1 MTADDFRA
9 IALSFPEAEERM
21 HMNHPDFRVNG
32 HIFATLNYP
41 HEGWAMVRLTSD
53 QQQSFVEADSAF
65 VSVKG
70 AWGLKG
76 CTNVLLE
83 KAKKSMVRSALA
95 EAWQVTSTRKPAR
108 KKPATTKPTGARKK
122 KR

>member
-21 HMNHPDFRVNG
+21 HMRHPDFRVNG
-32 HIFATLNYP
+32 RIFATLDYP
-41 HEGWAMVRLTSD
+41 SKGWAMVKLPPD
-53 QQQSFVEADSAF
+53 EQKGFVQADPAF
-65 VSVKG
+65 VPVKG

-83 KAKKSMVRSALA
+83 KAKKTMVRSALA
-95 EAWQVTSTRKPAR
+95 EAWQEAST
-108 KKPATTKPTGARKK
+108 KKPTTAKKK